1 MSEKV
6 FDSGCVSYSIRM
18 RKYSEGAVN
27 NKSNS
32 PVQSVVAEATGAS
45 AAASSNAPASTHIR
59 FTPLADEHMPR
70 DYSISLEAYRRG
82 GTKEFLD
89 KEPDHLVSQPM
100 RGFESKF
107 KNIVDYI
114 VRITHQIWE
123 EKDIG
128 YIYDT
133 YSHDCRVW
141 DDVGLQYGR
150 DKIVADT
157 VHTNNA
163 IPDVRLVA
171 DEVIWAGNEEVSFH
185 TSHRT
190 MILGTNTGYSRFGPP
205 TGRPLRL
212 LCIAN
217 CVARDNE
224 IYDEH
229 VAYDTAALI
238 RQMGLNVGETAR
250 RFASQRAQGPFAPN
264 FAASDPA
271 RLGGQAFPARPTIP
285 DVVDGNVREFV
296 HAAIESIWNRRNF
309 AAMDRVFSPDIV
321 FEGSTGRVY
330 RGVGQLR
337 SHIMSMIAM
346 FPNIRVSVDD
356 IYWMGNFAD
365 GYLVAFRWGGIGSH
379 SGNGAYGNPTGRE
392 AHVWGITQWQVKD
405 NKVLKEWTVFNEF
418 GILMQILGDNQI

>member
-1 MSEKV
+1 MAKETETPAKPVARPAAKSE
-6 FDSGCVSYSIRM
+6 
-18 RKYSEGAVN
+18 
-27 NKSNS
+27 NKGLTN
-32 PVQSVVAEATGAS
+32 
-45 AAASSNAPASTHIR
+45 THIR
-59 FTPLADEHMPR
+59 FRPLGDEHMPS
-70 DYSISLEAYRRG
+70 DFSVSLENYRRG
-82 GTKEFLD
+82 GTSAFLD
-89 KEPDHLVSQPM
+89 SEPEHAATQSM
-100 RGFESKF
+100 RGFEPRF

-141 DDVGLQYGR
+141 DDIGLQYGR

-171 DEVIWAGNEEVSFH
+171 DEVIWAGNDDVSFH

-190 MILGTNTGYSRFGPP
+190 MILGTNTGFSRFGPP
-205 TGRPLRL
+205 TNRPLRL

-238 RQMGLNVGETAR
+238 QQMGLDVGETAR
-250 RFASQRAQGPFAPN
+250 RIASQRAQGPFAPN
-264 FAASDPA
+264 FAASDPN
-271 RLGGQAFPARPTIP
+271 RLGGQGFPKRPAIP
-285 DVVDGNVREFV
+285 DVIDGNVREFA
-296 HAAIESIWNRRNF
+296 HAAFESIWNRRDF
-309 AAMDRVFSPDIV
+309 SAMDRVYAPDVV
-321 FEGSTGRVY
+321 FEGSTSRVY

-337 SHIMSMIAM
+337 SHVMSMIAM
-346 FPNIRVSVDD
+346 FPNIKVSVDD
-356 IYWMGNFAD
+356 IYWMGNADD
-365 GYLVAFRWGGIGSH
+365 GYLVSVRWGGVGAH
-379 SGNGAYGNPTGRE
+379 RGNGAYGEPTGKE
-392 AHVWGITQWQVKD
+392 AHVWGITQWQIKD
-405 NKVLKEWTVFNEF
+405 NKILKEWTVFNEF
-418 GILMQILGDNQI
+418 GILMQILGE

>member
-1 MSEKV
+1 MAKET
-6 FDSGCVSYSIRM
+6 
-18 RKYSEGAVN
+18 E
-27 NKSNS
+27 
-32 PVQSVVAEATGAS
+32 
-45 AAASSNAPASTHIR
+45 APAKPAVPRAAKSESKASKNTHIR
-59 FTPLADEHMPR
+59 FCPLGDEHMPS
-70 DYSISLEAYRRG
+70 DFSVSLENYRRG
-82 GTKEFLD
+82 GTGAFLD
-89 KEPDHLVSQPM
+89 KEPDHAVTQSM
-100 RGFESKF
+100 RGFEPRF

-141 DDVGLQYGR
+141 DDIGLQYGR

-171 DEVIWAGNEEVSFH
+171 DEVIWAGNDDVSFH

-190 MILGTNTGYSRFGPP
+190 MILGTNTGFSRFGPP
-205 TGRPLRL
+205 TNRPLRL

-238 RQMGLNVGETAR
+238 QQMGLDVGETAR
-250 RFASQRAQGPFAPN
+250 RIASQRAQGPFAPN
-264 FAASDPA
+264 YAASDPN
-271 RLGGQAFPARPTIP
+271 RLGGQGFPKRPAIP
-285 DVVDGNVREFV
+285 DVIDGNVREFA
-296 HAAIESIWNRRNF
+296 HAAFESIWNRRDF
-309 AAMDRVFSPDIV
+309 SAMDRVYAPDVV
-321 FEGSTGRVY
+321 FEGSTSRVY
-330 RGVGQLR
+330 RGIGQLR
-337 SHIMSMIAM
+337 SHIMSMI
-346 FPNIRVSVDD
+346 PNIRVSVDD
-356 IYWMGNFAD
+356 IYWMGNADD
-365 GYLVAFRWGGIGSH
+365 GYLVSVRWGGVGAH
-379 SGNGAYGNPTGRE
+379 RGNGAYGEPTGKE
-392 AHVWGITQWQVKD
+392 AHVWGITQWQIKD

-418 GILMQILGDNQI
+418 GILMQILGE

>member
-1 MSEKV
+1 MTRDASQTAKT
-6 FDSGCVSYSIRM
+6 
-18 RKYSEGAVN
+18 
-27 NKSNS
+27 
-32 PVQSVVAEATGAS
+32 VVAP
-45 AAASSNAPASTHIR
+45 SSKQSGKDAKSTHIR
-59 FTPLADEHMPR
+59 FRPLSDEHMPT
-70 DYSISLEAYRRG
+70 DFSISLEDYRRG
-82 GTKEFLD
+82 GTREFLD
-89 KEPDHLVSQPM
+89 KEPEHIATQSM
-100 RGFESKF
+100 RGFEPRF

-141 DDVGLQYGR
+141 DDIGLQYGR

-171 DEVIWAGNEEVSFH
+171 DEVIWAGNDDVSFH

-205 TGRPLRL
+205 TNRPLRL

-217 CVARDNE
+217 CVARENE

-238 RQMGLNVGETAR
+238 QQMGYDVAETAR
-250 RFASQRAQGPFAPN
+250 RVGSQRAQGPFAPN
-264 FAASDPA
+264 YAASDPN
-271 RLGGQAFPARPTIP
+271 RLTGQAFPKRPSIP
-285 DVVDGNVREFV
+285 DAIDGNVRAFV
-296 HAAIESIWNRRNF
+296 HAAFESIWNRRDF
-309 AAMDRVFSPDIV
+309 SAMDRVYSPDVV
-321 FEGSTGRVY
+321 FEGSTSRVY

-337 SHIMSMIAM
+337 SHIMSIIAM
-346 FPNIRVSVDD
+346 FPNIRISVDD
-356 IYWMGNFAD
+356 VYWMGNPED
-365 GYLVAFRWGGIGSH
+365 GYLVAVRWGGVGAH
-379 SGNGAYGNPTGRE
+379 RGNGPYGEPTGKE
-392 AHVWGITQWQVKD
+392 AHIWGITQWQIKD
-405 NKVLKEWTVFNEF
+405 DKILKEWTVFNEF
-418 GILMQILGDNQI
+418 GILMQILGD